1 MQYKYDITYKGKKV
15 IIYRDISESISRFNK
30 RLQFIKILEEDD
42 ITWKESLK
50 LSKIWYYITFCKIKY
65 NQILYNQIMKYNKL
79 IKK

>member
-1 MQYKYDITYKGKKV
+1 MEYKYDITYKGEKV

-30 RLQFIKILEEDD
+30 RIQFIKILEEDN
-42 ITWKESLK
+42 ITWKETLK
-50 LSKIWYYITFCKIKY
+50 LSKIWYYIIFCKIKY